1 MLMDVIKQGSRAR
14 AHGRPRDAC
23 PHPADSRERRAW
35 YEGYDGSTWD
45 FAERVPHPTAVSRGL
60 ATRNGSVDPTLA

>member
-1 MLMDVIKQGSRAR
+1 MIMDIIKQGSRAR
-14 AHGRPRDAC
+14 ALGRPRDAC

-45 FAERVPHPTAVSRGL
+45 FAERVTHPTIAPQGHAIRDAAANSTPV
-60 ATRNGSVDPTLA
+60 

>member
-1 MLMDVIKQGSRAR
+1 MLMDVIKQGARAR
-14 AHGRPRDAC
+14 ALGRPRDAC

-45 FAERVPHPTAVSRGL
+45 FADRVPHPAVAPRGPASRD
-60 ATRNGSVDPTLA
+60 AVAGSVHA

>member
-1 MLMDVIKQGSRAR
+1 MLMDVIMQGSRAR
-14 AHGRPRDAC
+14 ALGRPRDAC

-45 FAERVPHPTAVSRGL
+45 FVERVPHPAVAGRGAVSRDTAAGSAL
-60 ATRNGSVDPTLA
+60 A

>member
-1 MLMDVIKQGSRAR
+1 MIMDVIRQGSRAR
-14 AHGRPRDAC
+14 ALGRQRDAC

-45 FAERVPHPTAVSRGL
+45 FAERVPHPAVVARSPAARIR
-60 ATRNGSVDPTLA
+60 AVDPTLG

>member
-1 MLMDVIKQGSRAR
+1 MIMDVIKQGSRAR
-14 AHGRPRDAC
+14 ALGRPRDAC

-45 FAERVPHPTAVSRGL
+45 FAERVPHPAVVARGP
-60 ATRNGSVDPTLA
+60 AARNGAVDPTLG